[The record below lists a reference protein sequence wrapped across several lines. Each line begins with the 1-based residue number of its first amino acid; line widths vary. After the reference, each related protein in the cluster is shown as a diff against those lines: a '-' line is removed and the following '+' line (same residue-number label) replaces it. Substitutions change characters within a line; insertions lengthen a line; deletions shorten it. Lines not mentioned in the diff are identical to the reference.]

1 MLYLNLQCGEPRQE
15 SVWVYVL
22 LRLVYEL
29 AIALLINHSAIL
41 NPDLAADHWQTAGTS
56 KSAIQGRGA
65 AMVEKAAAVKPRK
78 RLFV

>member
-1 MLYLNLQCGEPRQE
+1 MGSPSRC
-15 SVWVYVL
+15 
-22 LRLVYEL
+22 
-29 AIALLINHSAIL
+29 INHSAIL
-41 NPDLAADHWQTAGTS
+41 NPHLAADHWQTAGTS